1 MNHMTAKN
9 KSIIVA
15 DEYLEPR
22 FEKNSKK
29 SKIDGVLSTRF

>member
-22 FEKNSKK
+22 FEKKFE
-29 SKIDGVLSTRF
+29 KIRKLTGF

>member
-29 SKIDGVLSTRF
+29 FENWRGSKY